1 VRVAFIVNNTIKK
14 KCDSNLQVDKYS
26 QSGVYSLK
34 CLSCDQI
41 YVGQT
46 GRSFKTRYEE
56 HIGDIRHN
64 KDKSKYALH
73 MLQYKHE
80 YSTTEKTDVLKVVQK
95 GKQLDVLERFYIY
108 KASREKH
115 IVNEQYITDQNVLFE
130 LLLKH
135 RK

>member
-1 VRVAFIVNNTIKK
+1 
-14 KCDSNLQVDKYS
+14 
-26 QSGVYSLK
+26 
-34 CLSCDQI
+34 
-41 YVGQT
+41 
-46 GRSFKTRYEE
+46 
-56 HIGDIRHN
+56 
-64 KDKSKYALH
+64 

-80 YSTTEKTDVLKVVQK
+80 YGTIEKTDVLKVVQK

-115 IVNEQYITDQNVLFE
+115 IMNEQYITDQNVLFE